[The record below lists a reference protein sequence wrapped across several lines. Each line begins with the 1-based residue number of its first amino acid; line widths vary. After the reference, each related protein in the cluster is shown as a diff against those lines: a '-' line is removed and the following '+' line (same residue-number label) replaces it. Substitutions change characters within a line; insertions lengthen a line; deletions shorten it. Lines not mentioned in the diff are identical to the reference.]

1 LGWGKYR
8 HGGPSFLDMEKK
20 AQKNLIDIKNE
31 IPNNN
36 SERALEY

>member
-1 LGWGKYR
+1 M
-8 HGGPSFLDMEKK
+8 GGLLFWIWKRRPS
-20 AQKNLIDIKNE
+20 KNLIDIKNE